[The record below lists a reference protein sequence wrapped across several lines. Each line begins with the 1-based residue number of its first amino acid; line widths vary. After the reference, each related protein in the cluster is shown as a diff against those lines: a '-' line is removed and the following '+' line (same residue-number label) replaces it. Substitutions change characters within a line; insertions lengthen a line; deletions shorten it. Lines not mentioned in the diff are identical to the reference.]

1 MPSDTKEDQQKST
14 DESTCTYEIDTTW
27 FEQNN
32 KSLVHVLKLRLCETC
47 QKKQSKK
54 NMKKEKWENL
64 LKSIVTHC
72 HKQPTFI
79 TPEKTIYESAF
90 RVILANNNK
99 PTPVDVIF
107 SEIKKY
113 WTAGHSVKAITVE
126 ILTALLNKDTL
137 YGIRRIEAKE

>member
-1 MPSDTKEDQQKST
+1 MPSHTEKDQG
-14 DESTCTYEIDTTW
+14 ESINENKYAYEIDTAW
-27 FEQNN
+27 LEQNN
-32 KSLVHVLKLRLCETC
+32 KSLAHILKLRLCEIC
-47 QKKQSKK
+47 QKRQSKK
-54 NMKKEKWENL
+54 NMSKEKWENL

-107 SEIKKY
+107 SEIKKR
-113 WTAGHSVKAITVE
+113 WIAGHSVKAITVE
-126 ILTALLNKDTL
+126 ILVALLNKDTL
-137 YGIRRIEAKE
+137 YGIRKIDATQ